1 MHTYKLIWHIALT
14 KAATLSTPVGSGEEE
29 EDITDVDSEEE
40 RERDAIAMMEMLNRV
55 SPIKEQQLKDEFSRD
70 ALDDGI
76 KKAETWHRDAAA
88 RVQYSRPAQPIT
100 CATFA
105 EDVLEGRAS
114 VSQSHEHK
122 HQPMIFGP
130 ASIVN
135 GGLSTERERMIAQ
148 VLQIH
153 KSNCWNQSHFWNN
166 NFKIHR
172 P

>member
-1 MHTYKLIWHIALT
+1 MISLLHVYNLGQTASIIIRLMWSLKL
-14 KAATLSTPVGSGEEE
+14 AATLSTPVGSGEEE

-55 SPIKEQQLKDEFSRD
+55 SPIKEQQL
-70 ALDDGI
+70 

-148 VLQIH
+148 MQCTNI
-153 KSNCWNQSHFWNN
+153 
-166 NFKIHR
+166 
-172 P
+172 